1 MFYSHNDLKLL
12 FLLFE
17 QIYSTQ
23 FSLLCRYDIKN
34 MPFLGKSH
42 LMNIILNGQNKKI
55 DDNTNIE
62 KLLISLNLDNKRLAV
77 EVNQEIIPR
86 ADFDS
91 FTLSELDK
99 VEIVQAIGGGSYA
112 L

>member
-1 MFYSHNDLKLL
+1 
-12 FLLFE
+12 
-17 QIYSTQ
+17 
-23 FSLLCRYDIKN
+23 
-34 MPFLGKSH
+34 MPFLGKTH

-99 VEIVQAIGGGSYA
+99 VEIVQAIGGGSYP

>member
-1 MFYSHNDLKLL
+1 
-12 FLLFE
+12 
-17 QIYSTQ
+17 
-23 FSLLCRYDIKN
+23 
-34 MPFLGKSH
+34 
-42 LMNIILNGQNKKI
+42 MNIILNGQNKKI

>member
-1 MFYSHNDLKLL
+1 
-12 FLLFE
+12 
-17 QIYSTQ
+17 
-23 FSLLCRYDIKN
+23 
-34 MPFLGKSH
+34 MPFLGKNH